1 METKILEE
9 LKQIKLIL
17 SKITGTEDLPTKE
30 RFSKEALDKA
40 AKEYQDMVI
49 KRGEWVSNSDLSDVS
64 KIYSWNSGKFIIEKF
79 GFSSYFQRG
88 KSLYYNK
95 KDLIALKNELK
106 ERKIDL
112 ERYIELTEDQ
122 EKFEKYIA
130 NVNLSKGKNKN
141 KNFEIPDFLED
152 IETKPYLIS
161 EEIIIGHGHV
171 IHWTVIQE
179 YDSCQVVV
187 LLIGK
192 RIRVT
197 DHHSAIEFFG
207 KFIGEFPQLKEKRSS
222 FSYELKFFRDNEE
235 LETMIKKLNKENALP
250 ILMWLYKEDKN

>member
-49 KRGEWVSNSDLSDVS
+49 KCGEWVSNSDLSDVS

-130 NVNLSKGKNKN
+130 NVNLPKGKN

-161 EEIIIGHGHV
+161 EEIINK
-171 IHWTVIQE
+171 
-179 YDSCQVVV
+179 D
-187 LLIGK
+187 
-192 RIRVT
+192 
-197 DHHSAIEFFG
+197 IE
-207 KFIGEFPQLKEKRSS
+207 ELKEEFRNKKLADYVDLYHRGTYAMFKYQYEFDKYLDANMKRDSKNWCTR
-222 FSYELKFFRDNEE
+222 FNYANHAHEKLKELKQ
-235 LETMIKKLNKENALP
+235 KES
-250 ILMWLYKEDKN
+250 EQS

>member
-17 SKITGTEDLPTKE
+17 SKITGTEDLPAKE

-49 KRGEWVSNSDLSDVS
+49 KRGEWVNNSDLSDVS

-79 GFSSYFQRG
+79 GFNSYFQRG
-88 KSLYYNK
+88 KSLYYNR

-130 NVNLSKGKNKN
+130 NVNLPKGKNKK
-141 KNFEIPDFLED
+141 KNFEIPGFLED

-161 EEIIIGHGHV
+161 EEIINK
-171 IHWTVIQE
+171 
-179 YDSCQVVV
+179 D
-187 LLIGK
+187 
-192 RIRVT
+192 
-197 DHHSAIEFFG
+197 IE
-207 KFIGEFPQLKEKRSS
+207 ELKE
-222 FSYELKFFRDNEE
+222 EFRN
-235 LETMIKKLNKENALP
+235 KKLADYVDIYHKGTYAMFKYQYEFDKYLDANLKRDSKNWCTRFNYANHALEKLKEFKQ
-250 ILMWLYKEDKN
+250 KESEQS

>member
-9 LKQIKLIL
+9 LKQIKQIL
-17 SKITGTEDLPTKE
+17 SKITGTEDLPAKE

-40 AKEYQDMVI
+40 AKEYQDMVL

-130 NVNLSKGKNKN
+130 NVNLPKGKNKK

-161 EEIIIGHGHV
+161 EEIINK
-171 IHWTVIQE
+171 
-179 YDSCQVVV
+179 D
-187 LLIGK
+187 
-192 RIRVT
+192 
-197 DHHSAIEFFG
+197 IE
-207 KFIGEFPQLKEKRSS
+207 ELKEEFRNKKLADYVDIYHRGTYAMFKYQYEFDKYLDANMKRDSKNWCTR
-222 FSYELKFFRDNEE
+222 FNYANHAHEKLKELKQ
-235 LETMIKKLNKENALP
+235 KES
-250 ILMWLYKEDKN
+250 EQS